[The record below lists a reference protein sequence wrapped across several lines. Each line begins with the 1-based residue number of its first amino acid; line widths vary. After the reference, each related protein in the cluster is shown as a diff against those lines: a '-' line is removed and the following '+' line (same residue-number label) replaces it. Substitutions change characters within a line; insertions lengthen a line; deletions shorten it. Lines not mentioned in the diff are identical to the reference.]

1 MARTVKPEAN
11 VNKPYWQK
19 KGGGAFRF
27 QGQRIKRDQ
36 IFQAYE
42 SEIPKAFRDN
52 IKKVDAN
59 GQDLE
64 RKKAEAAKKQD
75 PQIVRRAGAWWDVYD
90 TKGKKVNERALR
102 IKDAQKIYDLLIAK
116 K

>member
-1 MARTVKPEAN
+1 MARTNKPEVN
-11 VNKPYWQK
+11 ENKPYWKK
-19 KGGGAFRF
+19 KGGGAFHF

-36 IFQAYE
+36 IFQAHE
-42 SEIPKAFRDN
+42 HEIPKAFRDV
-52 IKKVDAN
+52 IKKIDAK

-64 RKKAEAAKKQD
+64 KKKIEAAKKQD
-75 PQIVRRAGAWWDVYD
+75 PQMLRRVGAWYDVFD

-102 IKDAQKIYDLLIAK
+102 IKDAQKIYDLLIVK

>member
-1 MARTVKPEAN
+1 M
-11 VNKPYWQK
+11 
-19 KGGGAFRF
+19 
-27 QGQRIKRDQ
+27 
-36 IFQAYE
+36 
-42 SEIPKAFRDN
+42 
-52 IKKVDAN
+52 
-59 GQDLE
+59 E